1 MSISFVCLVA
11 GGIYHLFF
19 GFFHAKFWT
28 FGFLNWREELP
39 RMTPINRAVIQMLN
53 IAVLVFMFLIAYIS
67 LRYTQELL
75 TPGLGNTILFGV
87 VIFWSA
93 RLAGEFTLKDGTPA
107 NRKLVAVLISGIL
120 LYLIPA
126 ILI

>member
-1 MSISFVCLVA
+1 
-11 GGIYHLFF
+11 
-19 GFFHAKFWT
+19 
-28 FGFLNWREELP
+28 
-39 RMTPINRAVIQMLN
+39 MTPINRAVIQMLN

-107 NRKLVAVLISGIL
+107 NRKLVAALISGIL